1 MSEIFTNVQE
11 FKKLINIPFAVIIA
25 SSIIIIITTNMT
37 NRNGLIALLG
47 GYSGLL
53 LGLLFIIILN
63 LIFIKTSYLNTL
75 LNMVPI
81 ITVMIIVGLLLYY
94 LNIYFDRILKS
105 EVSSYYFSFS
115 LLSLILIAVQIIT
128 IFNAIYSNAYEQNTK
143 LFSNTTFSLL
153 VLINVINII
162 VVFTIGIVLHFYS
175 TEC

>member
-25 SSIIIIITTNMT
+25 SSIIIIITTNMN

-53 LGLLFIIILN
+53 FGLLFVIILN
-63 LIFIKTSYLNTL
+63 LIFIKTSY

-115 LLSLILIAVQIIT
+115 SLSLILLAVQLIT
-128 IFNAIYSNAYEQNTK
+128 IFKAIYSNAYEQNTQ

-153 VLINVINII
+153 VLCNVINII
-162 VVFTIGIVLHFYS
+162 VVLTIGIVLHFYS
-175 TEC
+175 TQC

>member
-1 MSEIFTNVQE
+1 MYEISTNLPE

-37 NRNGLIALLG
+37 NKNGLIALLG

-63 LIFIKTSYLNTL
+63 LIFIKTSY

-115 LLSLILIAVQIIT
+115 LLSLILLAVQIIT
-128 IFNAIYSNAYEQNTK
+128 IFNAIYSNTYEENTQ
-143 LFSNTTFSLL
+143 LFSNTTFALL
-153 VLINVINII
+153 VLCNVINIM
-162 VVFTIGIVLHFYS
+162 VVLTIGIVLHFYS
-175 TEC
+175 TQC

>member
-1 MSEIFTNVQE
+1 MSEIFTNFQE

-25 SSIIIIITTNMT
+25 SSIIIIITTNMN

-53 LGLLFIIILN
+53 FGLLFVIILN
-63 LIFIKTSYLNTL
+63 LIFIKTSY

-115 LLSLILIAVQIIT
+115 SLSLILLAVQLIT
-128 IFNAIYSNAYEQNTK
+128 IFNAIYSNAYEQNTQ

-153 VLINVINII
+153 VLCNVINII
-162 VVFTIGIVLHFYS
+162 VVLTIGIVLHFYS
-175 TEC
+175 TQC

>member
-1 MSEIFTNVQE
+1 M
-11 FKKLINIPFAVIIA
+11 
-25 SSIIIIITTNMT
+25 
-37 NRNGLIALLG
+37 
-47 GYSGLL
+47 
-53 LGLLFIIILN
+53 
-63 LIFIKTSYLNTL
+63 L

-175 TEC
+175 TQC